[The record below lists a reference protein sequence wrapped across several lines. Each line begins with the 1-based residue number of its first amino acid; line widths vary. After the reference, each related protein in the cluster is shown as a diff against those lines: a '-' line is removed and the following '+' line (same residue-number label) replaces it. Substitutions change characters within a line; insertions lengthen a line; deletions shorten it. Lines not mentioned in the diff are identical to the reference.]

1 MEERGQSRAAATG
14 EHVARAGAGSPT
26 DSPLERIR
34 GELAAIRASLGA
46 LEHELARLEEEPA
59 ARRPVRARSDRYY
72 QLLIEVYERGP
83 HGVSADELDELA
95 RHHRYD
101 RRGLNGYFAGLRA
114 PFRRNGDRIQLTL
127 EGHRLVHDR
136 LEREATG

>member
-1 MEERGQSRAAATG
+1 MEEPREPRVVAVG
-14 EHVARAGAGSPT
+14 EHVVPAGAGSDT

-34 GELAAIRASLGA
+34 GELAAIRASVDA
-46 LEHELARLEEEPA
+46 LERVLARLEEEPA
-59 ARRPVRARSDRYY
+59 TRRPARARSDRYY

-95 RHHRYD
+95 RHHGYD

-114 PFRRNGDRIQLTL
+114 PFRRDGGRIQLTL

-136 LEREATG
+136 LQHEAPA